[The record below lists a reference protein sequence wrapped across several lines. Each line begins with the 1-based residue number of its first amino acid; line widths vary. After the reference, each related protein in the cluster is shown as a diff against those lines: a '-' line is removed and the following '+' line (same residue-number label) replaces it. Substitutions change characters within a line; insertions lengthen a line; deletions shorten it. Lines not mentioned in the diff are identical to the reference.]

1 MGFGESSGAPGQ
13 EAENDHRGRIHRK
26 SSKLGWNPV
35 QKVVLEGS
43 GAPGEEADKGPLG
56 PDPQQ
61 MVQTGLESRR
71 KGNSGGV
78 LGNLTR
84 KLKMAK
90 SAHPVPGVQV
100 QVLDLHGTVQ
110 RTLCTDIPWTLYPD
124 VQRTLCTVPR
134 THVQRTLCTC
144 SHNKKI

>member
-13 EAENDHRGRIHRK
+13 EAENDHRGQIHRK

-35 QKVVLEGS
+35 QKAVLEGS
-43 GAPGEEADKGPLG
+43 GAPGEEADKGSLG

-84 KLKMAK
+84 RLKVAK
-90 SAHPVPGVQV
+90 STHPVPGRAE
-100 QVLDLHGTVQ
+100 DPLHGTVQ

-124 VQRTLCTVPR
+124 VQRTLCTVS
-134 THVQRTLCTC
+134 CTF
-144 SHNKKI
+144 KLR